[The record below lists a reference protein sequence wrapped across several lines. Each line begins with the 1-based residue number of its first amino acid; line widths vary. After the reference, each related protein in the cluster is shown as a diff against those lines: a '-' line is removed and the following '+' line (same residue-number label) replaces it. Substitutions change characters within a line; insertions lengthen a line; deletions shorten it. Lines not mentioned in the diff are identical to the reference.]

1 MPVMSSILIGL
12 FSLPLSSITVVINQM
27 KYVKKKNW
35 DQKEQEVRQYGNLI
49 GIALKG
55 HEVRN

>member
-1 MPVMSSILIGL
+1 
-12 FSLPLSSITVVINQM
+12 M
-27 KYVKKKNW
+27 KYVEMKNW

-49 GIALKG
+49 EIALKG

>member
-1 MPVMSSILIGL
+1 
-12 FSLPLSSITVVINQM
+12 M

-49 GIALKG
+49 EIALKG

>member
-1 MPVMSSILIGL
+1 
-12 FSLPLSSITVVINQM
+12 M

-35 DQKEQEVRQYGNLI
+35 DQKEQEERQYGYLI